1 MYKDLKNKV
10 AIVTGA
16 RKGMGRTH
24 ALKLAREG
32 VKVVVSD
39 ISEED
44 CQKVVE
50 EIKKAGGKAMAVKC
64 DVSKKKEVEGLVKKT
79 VDKFGKVDILVN
91 NAGICQFKPF
101 LELTEEEW
109 DRTLDI
115 NLKGYFLCAQAVSKE
130 MAKQKSPARN
140 ASPARSD
147 AVSSGEHS
155 EAGGPARNASPAR
168 SDAVSSGEH
177 SEAGG
182 PARNASHSEA
192 GGGVIINI
200 ASVAM
205 GQVGVGFP
213 NIVHYCASKGG
224 IVGMSEALAL
234 ELAPLGIR
242 VNVIS
247 PGMIETP
254 MIDPIKQDP
263 KTMEGLMSRVPL
275 RRFGKPEEVSDLV
288 LFLASEASSYMT
300 GSTVVIDG
308 GWLAG

>member
-16 RKGMGRTH
+16 RRGMGRTH
-24 ALKLAREG
+24 ALKMAQEG

-155 EAGGPARNASPAR
+155 EAGGPARNAS
-168 SDAVSSGEH
+168 
-177 SEAGG
+177 
-182 PARNASHSEA
+182 HSEA

-275 RRFGKPEEVSDLV
+275 RRVGKPEEVSDLV

>member
-155 EAGGPARNASPAR
+155 EAGGPARNAS
-168 SDAVSSGEH
+168 
-177 SEAGG
+177 
-182 PARNASHSEA
+182 HSEA

-275 RRFGKPEEVSDLV
+275 RRVGKPEEVSDLV